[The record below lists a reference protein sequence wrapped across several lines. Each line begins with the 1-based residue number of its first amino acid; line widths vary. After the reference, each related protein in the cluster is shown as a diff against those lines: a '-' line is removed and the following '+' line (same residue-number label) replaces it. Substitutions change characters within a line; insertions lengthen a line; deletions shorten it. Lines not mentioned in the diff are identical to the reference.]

1 MSFKN
6 PKGGMMFK
14 KRFFTVLIAALILGN
29 ALIAHAQKSDLFL
42 GGDTNDQII
51 GESVKTNL
59 GSFGFLL
66 TGFLPEDRVAV
77 YKDVITVDYDEGTAP
92 YMCPEKGDRII
103 SVNGI
108 QIQDMAHFSQV
119 IRNANTRITFKLIDR
134 RTGKIMNLMTD
145 LNPKGSYTRLGITV
159 VDDNRGGV
167 RVIDVDAGS
176 PGSRCRYL
184 DYGNN
189 SGENNNT
196 TSSSYMCPEKGD
208 RIISVNG
215 IVIQDMAHFSQ
226 IIRSANTRIT
236 FKLIDRRTGKVMNL
250 MTDLNPKG
258 SYTRLGITVVDDNRG
273 GVRVIDVDAGSPGSR
288 CRYLKNDDDDESGND
303 DDDEGGF
310 DNDSSIM
317 CPEKGDRILSVN
329 GIKIQNIAHFSQ
341 IIRNADTRI
350 TFKLLDRRTGRI
362 MNMMT
367 DLNPKGSYTR
377 LGISVVDDNRD
388 GVRVIGVDAGSPGSR
403 CRYLMYDD

>member
-1 MSFKN
+1 MIKKSF
-6 PKGGMMFK
+6 FV
-14 KRFFTVLIAALILGN
+14 FLTTFLLSN
-29 ALIAHAQKSDLFL
+29 AIIAHAQTIYLFL
-42 GGDTNDQII
+42 GDNTNDQSI

-66 TGFLPEDRVAV
+66 TGYLPEDPVVV
-77 YKDVITVDYDEGTAP
+77 YSDVITVDYDDEGTAP
-92 YMCPEKGDRII
+92 FMCPEKGDRII

-108 QIQDMAHFSQV
+108 QIQDMAHFSQI
-119 IRNANTRITFKLIDR
+119 IRSANTRITFKLIDR

-167 RVIDVDAGS
+167 RVVDVDAGS

-189 SGENNNT
+189 SGGNNNT

-215 IVIQDMAHFSQ
+215 IEIQDMAHFSQ
-226 IIRSANTRIT
+226 VIRSANTRIT
-236 FKLIDRRTGKVMNL
+236 FKLLDRRTGKIMNL

-258 SYTRLGITVVDDNRG
+258 SYTRLGISVVDDNRG
-273 GVRVIDVDAGSPGSR
+273 GVRVVGVDSGSPGSR
-288 CRYLKNDDDDESGND
+288 CRYLKNDDDDEDENDDDD

-310 DNDSSIM
+310 DDDASIM
-317 CPEKGDRILSVN
+317 CPENGDRILSVN
-329 GIKIQNIAHFSQ
+329 GIKIKNMAHFSQ
-341 IIRNADTRI
+341 IIRSADTRI

-377 LGISVVDDNRD
+377 LGITVVDDNRG